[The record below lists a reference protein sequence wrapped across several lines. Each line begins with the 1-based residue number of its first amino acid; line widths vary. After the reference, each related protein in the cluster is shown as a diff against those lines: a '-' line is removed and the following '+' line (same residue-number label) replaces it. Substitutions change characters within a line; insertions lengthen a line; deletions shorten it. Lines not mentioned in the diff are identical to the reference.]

1 MTRQKKSEEACSRA
15 SHQSRGGD
23 KIDATLAERGA
34 QAKEGGSKKRR
45 RRSRVCAGG
54 RQGGEKGGW
63 CEMEHSL
70 WGAQKKMID
79 EMKSWRGEASK
90 SGAAGALLPG
100 RLAHARALL

>member
-1 MTRQKKSEEACSRA
+1 
-15 SHQSRGGD
+15 
-23 KIDATLAERGA
+23 
-34 QAKEGGSKKRR
+34 
-45 RRSRVCAGG
+45 
-54 RQGGEKGGW
+54 
-63 CEMEHSL
+63 MEHSL